1 MFEKEYV
8 NYEEK
13 FLAEAMVY
21 TNGESQLFFDEKLTK
36 AVEPKHAE
44 EIHSLCRAGVL
55 RVVTGG
61 VKCVPVV
68 YSENETNVIIR
79 IIEPTV
85 GELGTITL
93 TKPVKAE

>member
-21 TNGESQLFFDEKLTK
+21 ANSEYKLFFDEELKK
-36 AVEPKHAE
+36 AVELKHVE

-55 RVVTGG
+55 RVVKDG
-61 VKCVPVV
+61 VKCVPVG
-68 YSENETNVIIR
+68 YRENKTNLIIR
-79 IIEPTV
+79 IMEPST
-85 GELGTITL
+85 GELETITL
-93 TKPVKAE
+93 TKPVEAE

>member
-21 TNGESQLFFDEKLTK
+21 ADSKSQLFFDEKLTK
-36 AVEPKHAE
+36 AVEPKHVE

-55 RVVTGG
+55 RVVADSA
-61 VKCVPVV
+61 KCVPVC
-68 YSENETNVIIR
+68 YKENETNVIIS
-79 IIEPTV
+79 IIVPSLNEP
-85 GELGTITL
+85 GTIIL

>member
-21 TNGESQLFFDEKLTK
+21 ANDSQLFFDEELTK
-36 AVEPKHAE
+36 AVEPKHVE

-55 RVVTGG
+55 RVVTEG
-61 VKCVPVV
+61 VKCVPVG

-79 IIEPTV
+79 IIEPSV
-85 GELGTITL
+85 GELETITL
-93 TKPVKAE
+93 TKPVEAE